1 VRGSIEKVPQ
11 MSIIALGMKNL
22 AVANGLTLC
31 DYSSQKLPGGGDSPE
46 RALAFARRL
55 PGVEKALL
63 LLDAEARCP
72 AGFEAVRLQG
82 RSAADLIGALARAG
96 EGADNLFYFFAD
108 CPLLDAGLAS
118 RMLENHGRYYAD
130 YTFADGYPLGLAPEI
145 LRPGALPALA
155 ALAPGCPE
163 VRAEDRGAIFEVL
176 RKDINSFDVET
187 ELAPADLRL
196 LRLSLSSDTKR
207 NFLLLTRL
215 LEAGA
220 ADAASACRLAQEKP
234 ELLRT
239 LPAFCSLQIVEGC
252 PQLCSYCPY
261 PRFGIRRT
269 GKQGEMELSRF
280 AELADKIR
288 EFSGD
293 AVLSVSLWGEPAY
306 YGRFPELA
314 AAVRERGLRLL
325 VETSGVGWDPGV
337 LAQIPVGGIDWIVSL
352 DADGPELYRA
362 LRGEG
367 YEEALRAID
376 LLAARFP
383 SQVHV
388 QAVRMKENEE
398 RLEDF
403 YRAWKARLGQV
414 IIQKYDPF
422 GGLLPDRRVADLSPL
437 KRFPCWHLKRDL
449 AVLLDGRVPLCRE
462 DVGVSHPLGNL
473 FEEDL
478 AAVWA
483 RGEPRYR
490 DHLRGD
496 YLPPCAG
503 CDEYY
508 TFNF

>member
-1 VRGSIEKVPQ
+1 
-11 MSIIALGMKNL
+11 MKNV
-22 AVANGLTLC
+22 AVANGLTLSS
-31 DYSSQKLPGGGDSPE
+31 YSLRKLPAGASGPAGDTPE
-46 RALAFARRL
+46 RVLAFVRRL
-55 PGVEKALL
+55 PEVQRVCILL
-63 LLDAEARCP
+63 SGQAPCP
-72 AGFEAVRLQG
+72 PGFEAVRLPG
-82 RSAADLIGALARAG
+82 EGASDLLGALSRLS

-108 CPLLDAGLAS
+108 CPLLDSGLAS
-118 RMLENHGRYYAD
+118 RMLGNHRKYYAD
-130 YTFADGYPLGLAPEI
+130 YTFADGYPLGLAVEI

-155 ALAPGCPE
+155 ELAAKCPE
-163 VRAEDRGAIFEVL
+163 VPASDRGAVFEVL
-176 RKDINSFDVET
+176 KKDINSFDVET
-187 ELAPADLRL
+187 ELAPEDLRL
-196 LRLSLSSDTKR
+196 LRLSLSCDTKR
-207 NFLLLTRL
+207 NHLLLTRL
-215 LEAGA
+215 LETGA
-220 ADAASACRLAQEKP
+220 VDAASACRLVQEKP

-239 LPAFCSLQIVEGC
+239 LPAFYSIQIVAGC
-252 PQLCSYCPY
+252 PQLCAYCPY
-261 PRFGIRRT
+261 PRFGIQRT
-269 GKQGEMELSRF
+269 GKQGEMELGRF
-280 AELADKIR
+280 AALADRIR

-306 YGRFPELA
+306 HSRFPELA
-314 AAVRERGLRLL
+314 AAVRERGLRLI
-325 VETSGVGWDPGV
+325 VESSGVGWEPGV
-337 LAQIPVGGIDWIVSL
+337 FSQVASGPGIEWIVSL

-403 YRAWKARLGQV
+403 YRAWKARTGKV
-414 IIQKYDPF
+414 IIQKYDHF
-422 GGLLPDRRVADLSPL
+422 CGLLPDRRVADLSPL

-462 DVGVSHPLGNL
+462 DVGLRHPLGNL

-478 AAVWA
+478 AAIWE
-483 RGEPRYR
+483 RGQQPYLG
-490 DHLRGD
+490 HLRRE
-496 YLPPCAG
+496 YPELCAG

>member
-1 VRGSIEKVPQ
+1 
-11 MSIIALGMKNL
+11 MKNV
-22 AVANGLTLC
+22 AVANGLTLSA
-31 DYSSQKLPGGGDSPE
+31 YSCEKLPGGGDTLA
-46 RALAFARRL
+46 RTLAFARRL
-55 PGVEKALL
+55 PGVEKIAI
-63 LLDAEARCP
+63 LLDGQAPCP
-72 AGFEAVRLQG
+72 PGFEAARLQG
-82 RSAADLIGALARAG
+82 EGAADLLGQLARLAA
-96 EGADNLFYFFAD
+96 GADNLFYFFAD
-108 CPLLDAGLAS
+108 CPLLDAGLAA
-118 RMLENHGRYYAD
+118 RLLESHGRYYAD

-145 LRPGALPALA
+145 LRPGVLPALS

-163 VRAEDRGAIFEVL
+163 VRARDRGAIFEVV

-220 ADAASACRLAQEKP
+220 ADAQSTCRLAQERP

-239 LPAFCSLQIVEGC
+239 LPAYYSIQIVAGC

-261 PRFGIRRT
+261 PRFGIRET
-269 GKQGEMELSRF
+269 GKQAEMELGRF
-280 AELADKIR
+280 LGLAERIR

-293 AVLSVSLWGEPAY
+293 AAVSVSLWGEPAY
-306 YGRFPELA
+306 YDRFPELA
-314 AAVRERGLRLL
+314 AAVRERGLRLI
-325 VETSGVGWDPGV
+325 VETAGVGWDPAR
-337 LAQIPVGGIDWIVSL
+337 LAEVAPGSGIEWVVSL
-352 DADGPELYRA
+352 DADGPQLYRA

-367 YEEALRAID
+367 YEEALRTIE

-383 SQVHV
+383 AQVHV

-403 YRAWKARLGQV
+403 YRAWKARTGKV
-414 IIQKYDPF
+414 IVQKYDHF
-422 GGLLPDRRVADLSPL
+422 CGLLPDRRVADLSPL

-449 AVLLDGRVPLCRE
+449 AVLIDGRVPLCRE
-462 DVGVSHPLGNL
+462 DVSCRHLLGNL
-473 FEEDL
+473 FEEEL
-478 AAVWA
+478 AAVWE
-483 RGEPRYR
+483 RGERYHR
-490 DHLRGD
+490 DHLRED
-496 YLPPCAG
+496 YPRLCAG

>member
-1 VRGSIEKVPQ
+1 
-11 MSIIALGMKNL
+11 MSIIAVGMKNL
-22 AVANGLTLC
+22 AVANGLTLSS
-31 DYSSQKLPGGGDSPE
+31 YSLQKLPGGGDSPE
-46 RALAFARRL
+46 RVLAFARRL
-55 PGVEKALL
+55 PEVQKAYILL
-63 LLDAEARCP
+63 AGEAPCP
-72 AGFEAVRLQG
+72 EGYEPVRLEG
-82 RSAADLIGALARAG
+82 GGVVELLAALARLA

-108 CPLLDAGLAS
+108 CPLLDSALAS
-118 RMLENHGRYYAD
+118 RLLENHRKYYAD
-130 YTFADGYPLGLAPEI
+130 YTFADGYPLGLAVEI
-145 LRPGALPALA
+145 LRPGVLPALA
-155 ALAPGCPE
+155 GLAKSCPE
-163 VRAEDRGAIFEVL
+163 VQASDRGAVFEVIK
-176 RKDINSFDVET
+176 KDINAFDVET

-207 NFLLLTRL
+207 NHLLLTRL

-220 ADAASACRLAQEKP
+220 ADAESACRLVQEKP

-239 LPAFCSLQIVEGC
+239 LPAFFSIQIVAGC
-252 PQLCSYCPY
+252 PQLCAYCPY
-261 PRFGIRRT
+261 PKFGIRRT
-269 GKQGEMELSRF
+269 GKQGEMELGHF
-280 AELADKIR
+280 TGLADKIR
-288 EFSGD
+288 AFSDD

-306 YGRFPELA
+306 YSRFPELA
-314 AAVRERGLRLL
+314 AAGRERGLRLV

-337 LAQIPVGGIDWIVSL
+337 LSQIPVGGIEWIVSL

-376 LLAARFP
+376 QLAARFP

-403 YRAWKARLGQV
+403 YRAWKARTGKV
-414 IIQKYDPF
+414 IIQKYDHF
-422 GGLLPDRRVADLSPL
+422 CGLLPDRRVADLSPL

-462 DVGVSHPLGNL
+462 DVDLRHPLGNL
-473 FEEDL
+473 FEEEI
-478 AAVWA
+478 AEVWA
-483 RGEPRYR
+483 RGERWYLEHVR
-490 DHLRGD
+490 QD
-496 YLPPCAG
+496 YPPLCAG

>member
-1 VRGSIEKVPQ
+1 
-11 MSIIALGMKNL
+11 MKNL
-22 AVANGLTLC
+22 AVANGLTLSS
-31 DYSSQKLPGGGDSPE
+31 YSLQKLPGGAGGHGGNSPE

-55 PGVEKALL
+55 PAVEKVFILL
-63 LLDAEARCP
+63 PGETPCP
-72 AGFEAVRLQG
+72 PGFEAVRLPG
-82 RSAADLIGALARAG
+82 EGAAELLRALSRLA

-108 CPLLDAGLAS
+108 CPLLDSGLAS
-118 RMLENHGRYYAD
+118 RMLENHRKYYAD
-130 YTFADGYPLGLAPEI
+130 YTFADGYPLGLAVEI
-145 LRPGALPALA
+145 LRPGVLPVLA
-155 ALAPGCPE
+155 ELAGKCPE
-163 VRAEDRGAIFEVL
+163 VQASDRGAVFEVVK
-176 RKDINSFDVET
+176 KDINSFDIET
-187 ELAPADLRL
+187 ELAPDDLRL
-196 LRLSLSSDTKR
+196 LRLTLASDTRR
-207 NFLLLTRL
+207 NHLLLTRL

-220 ADAASACRLAQEKP
+220 TDAESACRLVQERP

-239 LPAFCSLQIVEGC
+239 LPAFDSLQIVAGC

-261 PRFGIRRT
+261 PRFGIERT
-269 GKQGEMELSRF
+269 GKQGEMELPRF
-280 AELADKIR
+280 ESLAEKIR

-306 YGRFPELA
+306 HSRFPELA
-314 AAVRERGLRLL
+314 AAVRQRGLRLV
-325 VETSGVGWDPGV
+325 VETSGVGWDPAV
-337 LAQIPVGGIDWIVSL
+337 IAQVAAGPGIEWIVSL
-352 DADGPELYRA
+352 DADGPQLYRA

-367 YEEALRAID
+367 YEEALKAID

-403 YRAWKARLGQV
+403 YRAWKARTGRV
-414 IIQKYDPF
+414 IIQKYDHF
-422 GGLLPDRRVADLSPL
+422 CGLLPERKVADLSPL

-462 DVGVSHPLGNL
+462 DVGLRHGLGNL

-478 AAVWA
+478 ATVWE
-483 RGEPRYR
+483 RGQPPYLA
-490 DHLRGD
+490 HLRQD
-496 YLPPCAG
+496 YPALCAG

>member
-1 VRGSIEKVPQ
+1 
-11 MSIIALGMKNL
+11 MKNL
-22 AVANGLTLC
+22 AVANGLTLSS
-31 DYSSQKLPGGGDSPE
+31 YSFQNLPGGGDCPE
-46 RALAFARRL
+46 RVRAFAHRL
-55 PGVEKALL
+55 PQVEKAYILL
-63 LLDAEARCP
+63 AGEAPCP
-72 AGFEAVRLQG
+72 AGFEAVRLHG
-82 RSAADLIGALARAG
+82 NGVAELLGELARLA

-108 CPLLDAGLAS
+108 CPLLDSELAS
-118 RMLENHGRYYAD
+118 RMLENHRRYYAD
-130 YTFADGYPLGLAPEI
+130 YTFADGYPLGLAVEI
-145 LRPGALPALA
+145 LRSGALPALA
-155 ALAPGCPE
+155 ALAKNCPE
-163 VRAEDRGAIFEVL
+163 VQASDRGAVFEVV

-207 NFLLLTRL
+207 NQLLLTRL

-220 ADAASACRLAQEKP
+220 VDADSACRLVQEKP

-239 LPAFCSLQIVEGC
+239 LPAYYSIQIVAGC
-252 PQLCSYCPY
+252 PQLCAYCPY
-261 PRFGIRRT
+261 PRFGIQRT
-269 GKQGEMELSRF
+269 GKQGEMELERF
-280 AELADKIR
+280 VGLADKIR

-306 YGRFPELA
+306 FSRFPELA
-314 AAVRERGLRLL
+314 AAVRERSLSLI
-325 VETSGVGWDPGV
+325 VETSGVGWDPASLG
-337 LAQIPVGGIDWIVSL
+337 QIPVGGIEWIVSL

-367 YEEALRAID
+367 YEAALRAID

-403 YRAWKARLGQV
+403 YRAWKARTGKV
-414 IIQKYDPF
+414 IIQKYDHF
-422 GGLLPDRRVADLSPL
+422 CGLLPDRKVADLSPL

-449 AVLLDGRVPLCRE
+449 AVLLDGQVPLCRE
-462 DVGVSHPLGNL
+462 DVNLRHPLGNL
-473 FEEDL
+473 FEEEL

-483 RGEPRYR
+483 RGERWYQ
-490 DHLRGD
+490 DHLRQE
-496 YLPPCAG
+496 YPPLCAG

>member
-1 VRGSIEKVPQ
+1 
-11 MSIIALGMKNL
+11 
-22 AVANGLTLC
+22 
-31 DYSSQKLPGGGDSPE
+31 
-46 RALAFARRL
+46 
-55 PGVEKALL
+55 VEKTYILL
-63 LLDAEARCP
+63 AGEASCP
-72 AGFEAVRLQG
+72 AGFEAVRLHG
-82 RSAADLIGALARAG
+82 NGVAELLGELARLA
-96 EGADNLFYFFAD
+96 EGVDNLFYFFAD
-108 CPLLDAGLAS
+108 CPLLDSGLAS
-118 RMLENHGRYYAD
+118 RMLENHRRYYAD
-130 YTFADGYPLGLAPEI
+130 YTFADGYPLGLAVEI
-145 LRPGALPALA
+145 LRSGALPALA
-155 ALAPGCPE
+155 ALAKNCPE
-163 VRAEDRGAIFEVL
+163 VQASDRGAVFEVV

-207 NFLLLTRL
+207 NHLLLTRL

-220 ADAASACRLAQEKP
+220 ADADSACRLVQEKP

-239 LPAFCSLQIVEGC
+239 LPAYYSIQIVAGC
-252 PQLCSYCPY
+252 PQLCAYCPY
-261 PRFGIRRT
+261 PRFGIQRT
-269 GKQGEMELSRF
+269 GKQGEMELERF
-280 AELADKIR
+280 VGLADKIR

-306 YGRFPELA
+306 YSRFPELA
-314 AAVRERGLRLL
+314 AAVRERGLRLI
-325 VETSGVGWDPGV
+325 VETSGVGWDPASLG
-337 LAQIPVGGIDWIVSL
+337 QIPVGGIEWIVSL

-367 YEEALRAID
+367 YEEALRGID

-403 YRAWKARLGQV
+403 YRAWKARTGKV
-414 IIQKYDPF
+414 IIQKYDHF
-422 GGLLPDRRVADLSPL
+422 CGLLPDRKVADLSPL

-449 AVLLDGRVPLCRE
+449 AVLLDGQVPLCRE
-462 DVGVSHPLGNL
+462 DVNLRHPLGNL
-473 FEEDL
+473 FEEEL

-483 RGEPRYR
+483 RGERWYQ
-490 DHLRGD
+490 DHLRQE
-496 YLPPCAG
+496 YPPLCAG

>member
-1 VRGSIEKVPQ
+1 
-11 MSIIALGMKNL
+11 MKNL
-22 AVANGLTLC
+22 AVANGLTLSS
-31 DYSSQKLPGGGDSPE
+31 YSFQKLPGGGDCPE
-46 RALAFARRL
+46 RVLAFARRL
-55 PGVEKALL
+55 PEVEKVYILL
-63 LLDAEARCP
+63 AGEAPCP
-72 AGFEAVRLQG
+72 AGFEAVRLPG
-82 RSAADLIGALARAG
+82 RGVAELLGELARLA

-108 CPLLDAGLAS
+108 CPLLDSGLAS
-118 RMLENHGRYYAD
+118 RMLENHRRYYAD
-130 YTFADGYPLGLAPEI
+130 YTFADGYPLGLAVEI

-155 ALAPGCPE
+155 ALAKNCPE
-163 VRAEDRGAIFEVL
+163 VQASERGAVFEVV

-207 NFLLLTRL
+207 NQLLLTRL

-220 ADAASACRLAQEKP
+220 VDADGACRLVQEKP

-239 LPAFCSLQIVEGC
+239 LPAYYSIQIVAGC
-252 PQLCSYCPY
+252 PQLCAYCPY
-261 PRFGIRRT
+261 PRFGIQRT
-269 GKQGEMELSRF
+269 GKQGEMELERF
-280 AELADKIR
+280 VGLADKIR

-306 YGRFPELA
+306 YSRFPELA
-314 AAVRERGLRLL
+314 AAVGERGLRLI
-325 VETSGVGWDPGV
+325 VETSGVGWDPASLG
-337 LAQIPVGGIDWIVSL
+337 QIPVGGIEWIVSL

-403 YRAWKARLGQV
+403 YRAWKARTGKV
-414 IIQKYDPF
+414 IIQKYDHF
-422 GGLLPDRRVADLSPL
+422 CGLLPDRKIADLSPL

-449 AVLLDGRVPLCRE
+449 AVLLDGQVPLCRE
-462 DVGVSHPLGNL
+462 DVNLRHPLGNL
-473 FEEDL
+473 FEDELD
-478 AAVWA
+478 AVWA
-483 RGEPRYR
+483 RGERWYQ
-490 DHLRGD
+490 DHLRQE
-496 YLPPCAG
+496 YPPLCAG